1 MFTNSYI
8 GVKDATNTIIDLTKK
23 TAESQFQIGEVLKGL
38 KSEIQSFKKG
48 DWNAKGSDYKLANF
62 EYDQMVENDLP
73 FGKVVAN
80 KLVQIASDKM
90 IKKHLF
96 EIPFAYNTMYEL
108 IGMIPKQWKFYFKK
122 GLTGKSTANDIKTMK
137 KAWLD
142 KNLPKVTDESN
153 ENDNSSPEVISGTE
167 NKILKPPFQKHKKVK
182 VLFSKQVLE
191 VNVTEINIT
200 WEQTQK
206 LQNSIND
213 LVQKF
218 FKSEKIT
225 GEVKVISNS
234 DIGTP
239 YLKDVELDAA

>member
-1 MFTNSYI
+1 M
-8 GVKDATNTIIDLTKK
+8 
-23 TAESQFQIGEVLKGL
+23 
-38 KSEIQSFKKG
+38 
-48 DWNAKGSDYKLANF
+48 
-62 EYDQMVENDLP
+62 
-73 FGKVVAN
+73 
-80 KLVQIASDKM
+80 
-90 IKKHLF
+90 
-96 EIPFAYNTMYEL
+96 
-108 IGMIPKQWKFYFKK
+108 
-122 GLTGKSTANDIKTMK
+122 TGKSTANDIKTMK

-153 ENDNSSPEVISGTE
+153 EKDNSSPEVISGTE

-218 FKSEKIT
+218 FKSEKIY